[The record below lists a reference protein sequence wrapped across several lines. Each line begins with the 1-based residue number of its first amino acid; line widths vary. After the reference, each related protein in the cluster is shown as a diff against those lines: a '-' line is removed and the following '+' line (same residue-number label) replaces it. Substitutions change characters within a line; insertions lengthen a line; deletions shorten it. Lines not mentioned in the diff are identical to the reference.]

1 MSDLVFGSPVT
12 TMAILS
18 RIETSRADEVH
29 LRYGSATVLG
39 PVEKSAQS
47 VQAGANR
54 LEMAKE
60 LIAV

>member
-1 MSDLVFGSPVT
+1 
-12 TMAILS
+12 MAILS

-47 VQAGANR
+47 IQAGVNR
-54 LEMAKE
+54 LEMAQE
-60 LIAV
+60 LVAV